1 MRKQKLLVCF
11 MVLVLVSM
19 GSFVLFGK
27 KPVKYTWTAIIPAD
41 SVNLYPYNLNYSHVY
56 KDGEDGVSIYYETQ
70 IIDRKT
76 NLENTKIMIGIDKT
90 SSAAAHVGFQGVQ
103 VYDLV
108 TYDGDAGGFPPHFPP
123 YPNPPN
129 ESSQLYYVNSFIN
142 TILHPYTNDSNNV
155 GYEHILFVI
164 SIGANLEDIIDF
176 PEGEAVDW
184 QGHSANIYFW
194 NNFETDDGTE
204 IHYHTLTAHTE
215 LNIPFDTSYEITRIN
230 ENSWKI
236 LITPQTFTLEESYYE
251 GSTRQIGNSG
261 KVRTIRE
268 YHKPLIASA
277 EMSYAFILTRKK

>member
-27 KPVKYTWTAIIPAD
+27 KPVKYTWTATIPGE
-41 SVNLYPYNLNYSHVY
+41 SLNLYHPDSTYIYE
-56 KDGEDGVSIYYETQ
+56 DGKDGVSVDYETLL
-70 IIDRKT
+70 IDRKT

-90 SSAAAHVGFQGVQ
+90 SLEAHVGFQGVQ
-103 VYDLV
+103 VYDLAV
-108 TYDGDAGGFPPHFPP
+108 NNNGYAGGFPPDYSDVGD
-123 YPNPPN
+123 YPNDL
-129 ESSQLYYVNSFIN
+129 SGCLYNFIN
-142 TILHPYTNDSNNV
+142 TIPHPYTNDSNNA

-164 SIGANLEDIIDF
+164 SIGANLEDTSVF
-176 PEGEAVDW
+176 PIGVPVPDW

-194 NNFETDDGTE
+194 NNFETDDGMF

-215 LNIPFDTSYEITRIN
+215 LNIPFATSYEIKRIDGD
-230 ENSWKI
+230 SWKI
-236 LITPQTFTLEESYYE
+236 LIKPQTFTLEESYYE
-251 GSTRQIGNSG
+251 GSTSPIGNSG

-277 EMSYAFILTRKK
+277 DMSYAFILTRKK